1 MQISYKTVKT
11 CYKIKIDSGDFPNPF
26 QAFLP
31 SAKPLE
37 LSTSNAPPSHR
48 APFTVPNFLFCTPIV
63 ALSDRN
69 SATIAPLNSHFN
81 TPMTYVLHPPT
92 A

>member
-11 CYKIKIDSGDFPNPF
+11 CYKIKIDSGDFQNLFRRFCRQQSLLNYQQAMPHPPN
-26 QAFLP
+26 
-31 SAKPLE
+31 
-37 LSTSNAPPSHR
+37 R
-48 APFTVPNFLFCTPIV
+48 APFTVPNFLSCTPIV

-81 TPMTYVLHPPT
+81 TPMIYVLHPLT